1 MVFCWA
7 CVGAADASA
16 SSSAVV
22 PSEALFIE
30 VPPLRSTRSLPED
43 SRSLRIRSNAKVSFL
58 SNTGIDATANADG
71 LVATGFDAITTPG
84 GSGASTLAGSVSATF
99 GELGHSLSGQAAS
112 VLSSFVIG
120 EIADAL
126 HLPGTARGL
135 FTVAGATAA
144 NQLVSNLT
152 NGLDAFAGFDT
163 AAMGLQLGNAFGSF
177 FGSHLA
183 QEAIPARTQ
192 GAALFGAAASTIGSI
207 ALAGLPVIGPE
218 GAANHNVAAPQQR
231 IAFVRASRAA

>member
-1 MVFCWA
+1 
-7 CVGAADASA
+7 
-16 SSSAVV
+16 
-22 PSEALFIE
+22 
-30 VPPLRSTRSLPED
+30 
-43 SRSLRIRSNAKVSFL
+43 
-58 SNTGIDATANADG
+58 

-120 EIADAL
+120 AIADAL

-144 NQLVSNLT
+144 NQLVSNLA

-183 QEAIPARTQ
+183 PVRRVRRSVPRKSRQPRVDAFRRR
-192 GAALFGAAASTIGSI
+192 LRGS
-207 ALAGLPVIGPE
+207 G
-218 GAANHNVAAPQQR
+218 QR
-231 IAFVRASRAA
+231 RRAA